1 MVEEIPS
8 RAVATA
14 QETSLEEEQNRER
27 EQEREFRAAPKLN
40 KSPLHGL
47 WALTNRDLVK
57 WYKNPIQLIISLI
70 QPVVWLG
77 LFGKA
82 LNFGSFISSGISSS
96 NICVGLSATACSAA
110 KSAAETAAYKQFFG
124 VSSYFSFLSAGMLAF
139 IILFTA
145 AFAGMS
151 VVWDRRFGFMN
162 KAMSTPVGRGAIVIG
177 KILQSVIRS
186 LIQAAIVLVIAIVL
200 GMDTSNMNA
209 LTIAGAF
216 TILFLMA
223 FGLSSL
229 FVMLALRSSDWQTQ
243 MAIINLLNLPLLFAS
258 NAMLPTSI
266 MPSWLQTIVKFNP
279 VSYAN
284 DATRQLLLGSTLK
297 LAPLWVDF
305 SVLTGFAAVLA
316 ILGIVMSWK
325 LLSK

>member
-1 MVEEIPS
+1 MTDELPVRSTVTTQEQVISEE
-8 RAVATA
+8 
-14 QETSLEEEQNRER
+14 RER
-27 EQEREFRAAPKLN
+27 ERVFRAAPKLN
-40 KSPLHGL
+40 KSPIHGL

-57 WYKNPIQLIISLI
+57 WYKNPIQLFISLI

-82 LNFGSFISSGISSS
+82 LNFGSFISSQPGI
-96 NICVGLSATACSAA
+96 TP
-110 KSAAETAAYKQFFG
+110 AEVTLINLKTFG
-124 VSSYFSFLSAGMLAF
+124 TTSYFSFLAGGMLAF

-162 KAMSTPVGRGAIVIG
+162 KALSTPVGRGAIVTG
-177 KILQSVIRS
+177 KVLQSVIRS
-186 LIQAAIVLVIAIVL
+186 LIQAAIVLGIAVAL
-200 GMDTSNMNA
+200 GMDTTNFSV
-209 LTIAGAF
+209 LTVAGSF
-216 TILFLMA
+216 VILFLMA

-243 MAIINLLNLPLLFAS
+243 MAMINLLNLPLLFAS
-258 NAMLPTSI
+258 NAMLPVSI
-266 MPSWLQTIVKFNP
+266 MPDWLQSVVKFNP

-284 DATRQLLLGSTLK
+284 DAVRQMLLGSTTT

-305 SVLTGFAAVLA
+305 SVLAVFAALLSV
-316 ILGIVMSWK
+316 LGIVLSWRF
-325 LLSK
+325 LSK

>member
-1 MVEEIPS
+1 MTEDVSRSTVTTQEKVIEEQKE
-8 RAVATA
+8 R
-14 QETSLEEEQNRER
+14 EEERA
-27 EQEREFRAAPKLN
+27 FRASPKLN
-40 KSPLHGL
+40 KSPWHGL

-57 WYKNPIQLIISLI
+57 WYKNPIQLIISLV

-82 LNFGSFISSGISSS
+82 FNIGAIFASQPGVTTSEVNQINLQTFG
-96 NICVGLSATACSAA
+96 T
-110 KSAAETAAYKQFFG
+110 T
-124 VSSYFSFLSAGMLAF
+124 SYFSYLGAGMLSF

-162 KAMSTPVGRGAIVIG
+162 KALSTPVGRGSIVLA
-177 KILQSVIRS
+177 KITQSTIRS
-186 LIQAAIVLVIAIVL
+186 LIQAGIVLVIAVVL
-200 GMDTSNMNA
+200 GMDT
-209 LTIAGAF
+209 THFGFFTVAGSF
-216 TILFLMA
+216 LILFLMS

-258 NAMLPTSI
+258 NAMLPITI
-266 MPSWLQTIVKFNP
+266 MPGWLQGVVKFNP
-279 VSYAN
+279 VSYAV
-284 DATRQLLLGSTLK
+284 DGVRQLLLSSTTP

-305 SVLTGFAAVLA
+305 TVLTGFAVLLS
-316 ILGIVMSWK
+316 ILGIVLSWK
-325 LLSK
+325 LLTK

>member
-1 MVEEIPS
+1 MTEDISRSTVTTQEQAMEE
-8 RAVATA
+8 RK
-14 QETSLEEEQNRER
+14 EREEESA
-27 EQEREFRAAPKLN
+27 FRAAPKLN

-57 WYKNPIQLIISLI
+57 WYKNPVQLIISLV
-70 QPVVWLG
+70 QPIVWLG

-82 LNFGSFISSGISSS
+82 F
-96 NICVGLSATACSAA
+96 NIAGLIPTNIPGV
-110 KSAAETAAYKQFFG
+110 SAAEIDLASFG
-124 VSSYFSFLSAGMLAF
+124 TTSYFSYLAGGMLAF

-151 VVWDRRFGFMN
+151 VVWDKRFGFMN
-162 KAMSTPVGRGAIVIG
+162 KALSTPVGRGSIVVG
-177 KILQSVIRS
+177 KILQSTVRS

-200 GMDTSNMNA
+200 GMDTANLSA
-209 LTIAGAF
+209 LTIGGSF
-216 TILFLMA
+216 VMLFLMS

-258 NAMLPTSI
+258 NAMLPVKI
-266 MPSWLQTIVKFNP
+266 MPDWLKTVIRFNP
-279 VSYAN
+279 VSYAV
-284 DATRQLLLGSTLK
+284 DGVRQMLLGTGSAAASAAGYTV

-305 SVLTGFAAVLA
+305 SVLVGFAALLSV
-316 ILGIVMSWK
+316 LGIILSWR
-325 LLSK
+325 LLTQ

>member
-1 MVEEIPS
+1 MVEEIPT
-8 RAVATA
+8 RAVTTA
-14 QETSLEEEQNRER
+14 QETALEEERRER
-27 EQEREFRAAPKLN
+27 EEERTFRAAPKLN

-57 WYKNPIQLIISLI
+57 WYKNPIQLFISLI

-82 LNFGSFISSGISSS
+82 LNFGSFISASTS
-96 NICVGLSATACSAA
+96 NPAVQAA
-110 KSAAETAAYKQFFG
+110 LYKQFFG

-162 KAMSTPVGRGAIVIG
+162 KALSTPVGRGAIVVG
-177 KILQSVIRS
+177 KILQSVVRS

-200 GMDTSNMNA
+200 GMDTSHMNA
-209 LTIAGAF
+209 VTIAGAF

-258 NAMLPTSI
+258 NAMLPTTI
-266 MPSWLQTIVKFNP
+266 MPSWLQTVVRFNP

-284 DATRQLLLGSTLK
+284 DATRQLLLGSSIH
-297 LAPLWVDF
+297 LAALWVDF
-305 SVLTGFAAVLA
+305 SVLVGFAALLA
-316 ILGIVMSWK
+316 VLGIVMSWR

>member
-1 MVEEIPS
+1 MARSTV
-8 RAVATA
+8 TA
-14 QETSLEEEQNRER
+14 QEQALERRER
-27 EQEREFRAAPKLN
+27 EAEKAFRAAPQLN

-57 WYKNPIQLIISLI
+57 WYKNPIQLVISLV

-82 LNFGSFISSGISSS
+82 FNIS
-96 NICVGLSATACSAA
+96 GLIPSTVSSAA
-110 KSAAETAAYKQFFG
+110 VSAINLQTFG
-124 VSSYFSFLSAGMLAF
+124 TTSYFSYLGAGMLAF

-145 AFAGMS
+145 AFSGMS

-162 KAMSTPVGRGAIVIG
+162 KAMSTPVGRGAIVTS
-177 KILQSVIRS
+177 KVLQSVVRS
-186 LIQAAIVLVIAIVL
+186 LIQAAIVLGIAVAL
-200 GMDTSNMNA
+200 GMDTANFSVVTLGGTFVM
-209 LTIAGAF
+209 
-216 TILFLMA
+216 LFLMS

-258 NAMLPTSI
+258 NAMLPVKT
-266 MPSWLQTIVKFNP
+266 MPAWLQGVVGYNP
-279 VSYAN
+279 VSYAV
-284 DATRQLLLGSTLK
+284 DGVRQMLLGSGSSAAAAAGYK
-297 LAPLWVDF
+297 VLAPLWVDF
-305 SVLTGFAAVLA
+305 GVLAAFAAILSV
-316 ILGIVMSWK
+316 LGIVLSWR